1 MSRFYVPPEN
11 VKNNLI
17 HVTGP
22 EAHHIKDVMRLKES
36 DSVVVFDGTGREY
49 TGFIKETQPKKV
61 IVEIVKTKKPFDS
74 ASGLAQGRPAEITL
88 AQAIPKKAKMDFIVE
103 KATELGASAI
113 MPILSER
120 TVVRLDSDKSKSRCL
135 RWQRIATQ
143 AAKQCGRQDIPEV
156 AKLEKFYFA
165 LDKVPDYDIGLLAC
179 LSEET
184 EMIREAISRF
194 EGGKIILFIGPEGDF
209 TPDEMTMAKNAKC
222 RLITLGRLVLKSD
235 TAAISALS
243 VLNYELSQ

>member
-11 VKNNLI
+11 VKNDLI
-17 HVTGP
+17 HITGS

-36 DSVVVFDGTGREY
+36 DSVVVFDGTGKEY

-61 IVEIVKTKKPFDS
+61 IVEIVKTKAPIADK
-74 ASGLAQGRPAEITL
+74 RAEITL

-113 MPILSER
+113 MPILTER
-120 TVVRLDSDKSKSRCL
+120 TVVRLDSDKSKARCL
-135 RWQRIATQ
+135 RWQKVATA

-156 AKLEKFYFA
+156 AGLKKFYFA
-165 LDKVPDYDIGLLAC
+165 LDKVPDYDMGLLAC

-184 EMIREAISRF
+184 ETIREAISRF

-209 TPDEMTMAKNAKC
+209 TPDEITMAKNAKC

-243 VLNYELSQ
+243 VLNHELSR

>member
-17 HVTGP
+17 YITGD
-22 EAHHIKDVMRLKES
+22 EAHHIKNVMRLKES

-61 IVEIVKTKKPFDS
+61 IVEIIKTKVPITSKH
-74 ASGLAQGRPAEITL
+74 AEITL
-88 AQAIPKKAKMDFIVE
+88 AQAIPKKSKMDFIVE

-120 TVVRLDSDKSKSRCL
+120 TVVRLDGDKSKSRCL
-135 RWQRIATQ
+135 RWQKVATQ
-143 AAKQCGRQDIPEV
+143 AAKQCGRHDIPKV
-156 AKLEKFYFA
+156 ARLEKFYFA
-165 LDKVPDYDIGLLAC
+165 LDRMPNYDIGLLAC

-184 EMIREAISRF
+184 ERIKNAISRF

-209 TPDEMTMAKNAKC
+209 TPDEITMAKNAKC

-243 VLNYELSQ
+243 VLNYELSR